1 MDIAAVGEHVAR
13 AADFEAAVGEHYPS
27 LVRRLALV
35 IGDPEE
41 ARDVAQAACLQAY
54 RAWPRFDGRDV
65 RAWLYTIGLR
75 LAFNELRRRARHVA
89 LPWAAAPT
97 AWQPEVESDLWAAL
111 RRLEPKPR
119 TALILHIVD
128 GFSHAEV
135 GEILGVPTGTAA
147 SWISRT
153 KARLRVELE
162 WEDRNDG

>member
-1 MDIAAVGEHVAR
+1 MDIAAVAGRVPR
-13 AADFEAAVGEHYPS
+13 TADFETAIAEHYPS
-27 LVRRLALV
+27 LVRRLAMV

-41 ARDVAQAACLQAY
+41 ARDIAQTACMQAY
-54 RAWPRFDGRDV
+54 RAWPRFDGSDV

-75 LAFNELRRRARHVA
+75 LAFNELRRRARHAV
-89 LPWAAAPT
+89 LPWAAEPI
-97 AWQPEVESDLWAAL
+97 AWQPEIEADLWTAL

-153 KARLRVELE
+153 KARLRVELDQ
-162 WEDRNDG
+162 EDRTDG